1 MNRTNRGHR
10 QGAPIFLKWFFPFAI
25 VLALLL
31 AVPKNVLMVEEED
44 KVIDVFLTA
53 DTFSVR
59 WEHSV
64 EKEEWE
70 EYFQKE
76 GSELI
81 LTHTRFK
88 TFGAGVPSHAGKET
102 FIKDGWVYMTGID
115 QSIEDSL
122 FIRTGDET
130 KHRLTVAGQSE
141 KLKENSSY
149 RITVKKLNLLK
160 ALLVKLTC

>member
-1 MNRTNRGHR
+1 MNRTKRGHR
-10 QGAPIFLKWFFPFAI
+10 QGAPLFLTLFFL
-25 VLALLL
+25 LALVLLL
-31 AVPKNVLMVEEED
+31 AIQKDVLLVEEENE
-44 KVIDVFLTA
+44 VIDVFLTA

-59 WEHSV
+59 WDHSV

-70 EYFQKE
+70 EFFKVE

-81 LTHTRFK
+81 VTHTRFK
-88 TFGAGVPSHAGKET
+88 TFGAGVPSHAGKKT
-102 FIKDGWVYMTGID
+102 YIKDGWVYMTGLD
-115 QSIEDSL
+115 QSVDDSL

-141 KLKENSSY
+141 KLKANSSFH
-149 RITVKKLNLLK
+149 ITVKKLNLLK

>member
-1 MNRTNRGHR
+1 MNRTKWGHR
-10 QGAPIFLKWFFPFAI
+10 QGAPIFLKWFFLFAI
-25 VLALLL
+25 VLALF
-31 AVPKNVLMVEEED
+31 AIPMNVLVVEEE
-44 KVIDVFLTA
+44 KEVIDVFLRA

-70 EYFQKE
+70 EFFQRE

-102 FIKDGWVYMTGID
+102 FIKEGWVYMTGID
-115 QSIEDSL
+115 QSIDDSL
-122 FIRTGDET
+122 FVRTGDVT

-141 KLKENSSY
+141 KLKANSSY
-149 RITVKKLNLLK
+149 HITVKKLNLFR